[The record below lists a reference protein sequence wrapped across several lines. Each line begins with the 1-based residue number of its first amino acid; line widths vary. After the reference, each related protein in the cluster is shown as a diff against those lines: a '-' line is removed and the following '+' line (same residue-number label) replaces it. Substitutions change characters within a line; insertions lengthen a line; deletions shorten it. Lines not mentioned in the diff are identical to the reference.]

1 MSGVGVLDKVMAIL
15 AAFPDGTTRLE
26 PSEIA
31 ERLGISV
38 PTAYRLMAGMAEHR
52 LLAPGRGGYR
62 LGAGLIRLGAKA
74 TEGVEARRVA
84 LPFMKELRDATG
96 ETVELQIR
104 TGYTRVPIEMIVGH
118 RTVRTM
124 GEIGVPLPIH
134 VGASSRVLLAWMDEE
149 EAMAL
154 ARRSSEENHPAGRP
168 PWSPQAYRRRLRVVR
183 RQGWEFSRG
192 ERDPETSAVSVPVFD
207 RIGDVV
213 AAVIV
218 SSTATRFA
226 EEAHRSDAIARAR
239 ECGSAVSLA
248 LGFSDEVVDAAETV
262 R

>member
-15 AAFPDGTTRLE
+15 AAFPDGTTRLDPGE
-26 PSEIA
+26 VA
-31 ERLGISV
+31 ERTGMTV
-38 PTAYRLMAGMAEHR
+38 PTAYRLMAGMAEHG
-52 LLAPGRGGYR
+52 LLTPGRGGHR

-74 TEGVEARRVA
+74 TEGVEARRLA
-84 LPFMKELRDATG
+84 LPHMKELRDATG

-104 TGYTRVPIEMIVGH
+104 TGHSRVPIEMIVGH

-134 VGASSRVLLAWMDEE
+134 LGASSRVLLAWMDEE
-149 EAMAL
+149 EAMTL
-154 ARRSSEENHPAGRP
+154 ARRSSEEQHPPGRP
-168 PWSPQAYRRRLRVVR
+168 PWSPRTYRRRLRVVR
-183 RQGWEFSRG
+183 AQGWEFSRG

-226 EEAHRSDAIARAR
+226 EKGHRSDAIARAR
-239 ECGSAVSLA
+239 ACGSAVSLA
-248 LGFSDEVVDAAETV
+248 LGHSEGPLDAAGAV